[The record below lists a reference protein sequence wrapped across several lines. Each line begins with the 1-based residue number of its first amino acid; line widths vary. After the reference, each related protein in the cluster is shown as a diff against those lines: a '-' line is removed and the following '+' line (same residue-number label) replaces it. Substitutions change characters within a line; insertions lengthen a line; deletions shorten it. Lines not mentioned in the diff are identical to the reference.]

1 MAKNSYIQMMVAQR
15 GPEWI
20 TTIRPEEIQNS
31 TKRIVK
37 DMVKGNIEY
46 EKYGSIFLDPKFL
59 ENLLIGVSTELE
71 SNTFNYSGCQMLYAA
86 FPGTP
91 NLAQHVNHLDR
102 LVYIYTLIKNKL
114 EMVKMSGNVGY
125 LTDIPGM
132 LYNDRNHLN

>member
-1 MAKNSYIQMMVAQR
+1 MAKNNYIQMMVVQR
-15 GPEWI
+15 GTDWI

-46 EKYGSIFLDPKFL
+46 EKYGSVFLDPKFM

-71 SNTFNYSGCQMLYAA
+71 SNTFNYNGCQMLYSA

-91 NLAQHVNHLDR
+91 NLAQHVNHLER
-102 LVYIYTLIKNKL
+102 LVYIYNTIKYKL
-114 EMVKMSGNVGY
+114 ETVKYSGNVGF

>member
-37 DMVKGNIEY
+37 DMAKGNIEY

-71 SNTFNYSGCQMLYAA
+71 SNTFNYSGCQMLYAT

-102 LVYIYTLIKNKL
+102 LVYIYTTIKNKL
-114 EMVKMSGNVGY
+114 EMVKISGNKNY
-125 LTDIPGM
+125 INNNNDK
-132 LYNDRNHLN
+132 LYNNRNNLN